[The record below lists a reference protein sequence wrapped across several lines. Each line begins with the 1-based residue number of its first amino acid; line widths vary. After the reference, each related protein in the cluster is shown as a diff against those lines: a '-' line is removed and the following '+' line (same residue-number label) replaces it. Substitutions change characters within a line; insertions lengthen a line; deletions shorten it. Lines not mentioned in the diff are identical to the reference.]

1 MNATYHKKNSVK
13 HISIGM
19 RWTERGD
26 TNLWVLDRL
35 RITLAFDLDL
45 LVQHNWPRTHIVV
58 PFLQHYDLPIIAR
71 VDRFVERFEVGVPEV
86 ARYGLA
92 SHDEGRSINQDAIRV

>member
-1 MNATYHKKNSVK
+1 M
-13 HISIGM
+13 GM

-26 TNLWVLDRL
+26 TNLWVLNRL

-45 LVQHNWPRTHIVV
+45 LVQHNWPRTYIVV

-86 ARYGLA
+86 ARYGLS
-92 SHDEGRSINQDAIRV
+92 SHDEGRSVNQDAIRV